1 MPFHNCLHK
10 QKTDTA
16 WSNIRVFADDVLES
30 QSPNEEPLKPIQPVK
45 KVKSPLTRT
54 MSSRFSFTRSV
65 SREVFDRQNSRGELT
80 DGCTPI
86 IVLDT
91 NEIVKSLQKATLKN
105 LQNARQAELDE
116 QA

>member
-1 MPFHNCLHK
+1 M
-10 QKTDTA
+10 
-16 WSNIRVFADDVLES
+16 LES

-45 KVKSPLTRT
+45 KTKIPLTRT

-65 SREVFDRQNSRGELT
+65 SRDVFERQNSRGELT

-105 LQNARQAELDE
+105 MQNSRQAELDSKN
-116 QA
+116 